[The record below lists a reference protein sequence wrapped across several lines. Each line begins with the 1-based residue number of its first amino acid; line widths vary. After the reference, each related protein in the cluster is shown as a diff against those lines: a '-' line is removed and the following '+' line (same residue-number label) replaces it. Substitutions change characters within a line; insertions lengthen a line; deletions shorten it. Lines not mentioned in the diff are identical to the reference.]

1 MSVGELVIVRK
12 DCIDFWPRRHDPE
25 KFSQRPTEL
34 YPEFRIHEDEEQYDA
49 TILENR
55 KYNPFAFPE
64 PVMTLRFPGRSCW
77 GVYTNLDA
85 IIERGQ
91 IETQSG
97 WAVSDGEATCGFS
110 TKYSQGKELRYLES
124 LLKQL
129 E

>member
-34 YPEFRIHEDEEQYDA
+34 YPEFRIYQDEDQYDA
-49 TILENR
+49 TISKNR
-55 KYNPFAFPE
+55 EYNPFVFPE
-64 PVMTLRFPGRSCW
+64 PVMTLRFPGRDIW
-77 GVYTNLDA
+77 DVYSRLEG
-85 IIERGQ
+85 IVERSH
-91 IETQSG
+91 IETQAAWS
-97 WAVSDGEATCGFS
+97 VSEGKARCGFS